1 LSNTDFPVYLEVV
14 DIKIDRK
21 FLAEKDAEVLEDLIL
36 AAVNNAIT
44 KAQQLVKIKITRLAY
59 GLPAGG
65 DLEFAD
71 EVTLWESLQGR
82 REVHP

>member
-1 LSNTDFPVYLEVV
+1 MSKETDVIMLSMDKYIESRGDKEPGTIYISKLLFP
-14 DIKIDRK
+14 
-21 FLAEKDAEVLEDLIL
+21 F
-36 AAVNNAIT
+36 
-44 KAQQLVKIKITRLAY
+44 KIKITRLAY

-71 EVTLWESLQGR
+71 EITLWESLNGR